1 MSKNVIT
8 LKLTAENT
16 DAKSIVNA
24 VRRAFNGVE
33 SVEGKGVTKGV
44 EFIVKTPKTKPA
56 TEASL
61 VRAWGRENGF
71 TVGNR
76 GVLAPALLAAYAEAH
91 KPVRKS
97 RKAKA
102 SVSA

>member
-24 VRRAFNGVE
+24 VRRAFAGVE

-44 EFIVKTPKTKPA
+44 EFIVKTPKVKPA

-61 VRAWGRENGF
+61 IRAWGAENGF
-71 TVGNR
+71 QVGVR
-76 GVLAPALLAAYAEAH
+76 GVLSPKLIEAYQAAH